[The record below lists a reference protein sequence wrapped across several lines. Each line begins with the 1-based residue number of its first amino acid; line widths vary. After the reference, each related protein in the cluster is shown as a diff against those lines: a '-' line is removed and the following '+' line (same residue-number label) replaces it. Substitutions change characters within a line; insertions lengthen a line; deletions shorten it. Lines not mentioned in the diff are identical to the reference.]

1 MKKNKIISRDVSIT
15 IPMSKE
21 EKNKVQEKANEMGVT
36 MSSFIRIV
44 LKEFIKKD
52 E

>member
-1 MKKNKIISRDVSIT
+1 MKNKIIARDVSIT
-15 IPMSKE
+15 VPMSKE
-21 EKNKVQEKANEMGVT
+21 EKNKVRDKANEMGVT

-44 LKEFIKKD
+44 LKDFLKEQ